1 MKAKRMNTKLV
12 LSAAA
17 AVCSLAAS
25 AAGIVG
31 AGVVSQEVPVS
42 RGAVASAN
50 GVSVICPKPKDW
62 SFALEQIS
70 AEGELR
76 EYSLRLTS
84 PVKAEPPEFTLE
96 VSSPKN
102 DMQHLWTPI
111 FGCPGRIV
119 MAEWTK
125 WFAVQRTLPLVVRFN
140 GNDRNR
146 VLVSVGEV
154 RKDLVVEQGVSEE
167 DISVKDRFSF
177 FRGVKDACTAY
188 EVRIRV
194 DRRDV
199 FWSAAV
205 EDAVKWISRV
215 AKVGPPMPA
224 PAAAFKPLYSTWY
237 NHHHDID
244 AEKVEREL
252 RIAADLGME
261 TVILDAGWEADDAQ
275 ADGLSSCGDW
285 AVSKKRFPDMAAH
298 VKRVHDLGLK
308 YMVWFSVPF
317 AGKDTEARR
326 RFAGKFLYAFG
337 KKETAVFDPRF
348 PEVREYLIATYER
361 CLREWD
367 LDGFKLDFVDQIETR
382 DKPDPAEAEKFA
394 GRDCR
399 TIPEG
404 VEKLMTAVAA
414 RLRAIKPDVLIE
426 FRSAYVG
433 PVMQACGNMM
443 RVADCPAQLA
453 ANRVGTVNLRLVCPH
468 SAVHADMI
476 KWNDGDTPEQ
486 AARYVLSSIFGV
498 VQYSVVL
505 EKLSP
510 RHAQMLRHWIGF
522 TKQHENALLHGAIV
536 PHHAERDYSVVEGV
550 SADER
555 IVLASNAG
563 ELVEIAMDR
572 PSYVLNNTGADEILI
587 RLDAEGEAKVFDT
600 YGRFVRKVRLSRGLN
615 GLAVPASGLVE
626 LSR

>member
-1 MKAKRMNTKLV
+1 MNAKLV

-25 AAGIVG
+25 AAEIVG

-50 GVSVICPKPKDW
+50 GVIVICPKPKDW

-261 TVILDAGWEADDAQ
+261 TVILDAGWEADDA
-275 ADGLSSCGDW
+275 
-285 AVSKKRFPDMAAH
+285 
-298 VKRVHDLGLK
+298 
-308 YMVWFSVPF
+308 
-317 AGKDTEARR
+317 
-326 RFAGKFLYAFG
+326 
-337 KKETAVFDPRF
+337 
-348 PEVREYLIATYER
+348 
-361 CLREWD
+361 
-367 LDGFKLDFVDQIETR
+367 
-382 DKPDPAEAEKFA
+382 
-394 GRDCR
+394 
-399 TIPEG
+399 
-404 VEKLMTAVAA
+404 
-414 RLRAIKPDVLIE
+414 
-426 FRSAYVG
+426 
-433 PVMQACGNMM
+433 
-443 RVADCPAQLA
+443 
-453 ANRVGTVNLRLVCPH
+453 
-468 SAVHADMI
+468 
-476 KWNDGDTPEQ
+476 
-486 AARYVLSSIFGV
+486 
-498 VQYSVVL
+498 
-505 EKLSP
+505 
-510 RHAQMLRHWIGF
+510 
-522 TKQHENALLHGAIV
+522 
-536 PHHAERDYSVVEGV
+536 
-550 SADER
+550 
-555 IVLASNAG
+555 
-563 ELVEIAMDR
+563 
-572 PSYVLNNTGADEILI
+572 
-587 RLDAEGEAKVFDT
+587 
-600 YGRFVRKVRLSRGLN
+600 
-615 GLAVPASGLVE
+615 
-626 LSR
+626 